1 MAGEEEREGGDE
13 GDGDDGDS
21 GVASISRRRLG
32 DGDSA
37 DGRRR
42 FREGRSVDSRYRS
55 MVGSGDYNFTMWEE
69 KKQCARS
76 RGSTEIRNQRSRQA
90 GTRTIGAGGLR
101 PTVPQPEPEPM
112 ASQAEEIRGRLW
124 PKMATTPVEAQR
136 PLKRTLRADPLG
148 GLVRSVRAQCS
159 TDETTR
165 GRGSEGFLQCSALL
179 FVVPTH
185 NIYTVLCTP
194 YSPSHVIYSYAWP
207 RSLRHPPTS
216 PASSGMVPPRPNP
229 GPPSP

>member
-159 TDETTR
+159 TGETPHEGEGARDSCNVRRCCLSFPHTISTQYYVLRTVQATSSTR
-165 GRGSEGFLQCSALL
+165 TLGPVPFVTLPLVRLL
-179 FVVPTH
+179 
-185 NIYTVLCTP
+185 
-194 YSPSHVIYSYAWP
+194 
-207 RSLRHPPTS
+207 
-216 PASSGMVPPRPNP
+216 P
-229 GPPSP
+229 G